1 MYSVNKSL
9 VFVFIIIFRL
19 IDIENHVSDLKIIK
33 VSLILKPSKR
43 YSEFLNTYSRLKV
56 FIR

>member
-43 YSEFLNTYSRLKV
+43 YSEFLN
-56 FIR
+56 I